1 MEAASG
7 SSITLAQVA
16 RLAGVSRA
24 TASRVFSGN
33 PAVSVEACS
42 AVERPAAELG
52 YVPNRAARSIAAGR
66 SESVGVV
73 LPEPRWS
80 AVLDPLLPRLLH
92 DICEEL
98 QARGPRMVLLALA
111 SPPPLP

>member
-33 PAVSVEACS
+33 PAVSLEACS
-42 AVERPAAELG
+42 AVERAAAELG
-52 YVPNRAARSIAAGR
+52 YVPNRAARSIASGR
-66 SESVGVV
+66 SESVGVGI
-73 LPEPRWS
+73 PEPRS
-80 AVLDPLLPRLLH
+80 SLFHDPPV
-92 DICEEL
+92 
-98 QARGPRMVLLALA
+98 PRMLRGLRAQL
-111 SPPPLP
+111 SGWR